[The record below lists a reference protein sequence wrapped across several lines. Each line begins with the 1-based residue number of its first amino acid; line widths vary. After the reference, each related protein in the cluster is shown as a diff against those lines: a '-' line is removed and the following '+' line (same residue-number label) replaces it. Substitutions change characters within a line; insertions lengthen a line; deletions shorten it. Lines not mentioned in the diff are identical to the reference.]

1 MVDNLFAKALTEG
14 WYHRGSKIAWMTL
27 FVAYLELYISS
38 FFLVACYATLH
49 PALSVSP
56 LVRPSVR
63 PLVHPSHF
71 TFFCFCGLWPHCTCP
86 NNEVT

>member
-38 FFLVACYATLH
+38 FFFVRATRLYT
-49 PALSVSP
+49 P
-56 LVRPSVR
+56 LCRSIRPSVCHT
-63 PLVHPSHF
+63 LL
-71 TFFCFCGLWPHCTCP
+71 FCVFAVFGLTAPAQMM
-86 NNEVT
+86 E